1 MDITIR
7 PAAPAE
13 YEDLGE
19 LTAQAYLRDGL
30 LDYGEGDPY
39 LPVLKDVA
47 GRAVAAEVLVAVDGA
62 RLLGGVTFV
71 SGPGPVADIARP
83 GEAEIRALAVAH
95 ESRGRGAGEALVRAC
110 VDRARAVEG
119 CTAVV
124 LSSQRS
130 MHTAHR
136 LYERLGFLRTPERD
150 WNPVPHL
157 DDITLLTYELT
168 LRHHRGTTSGGGIAA
183 RH

>member
-1 MDITIR
+1 MDIVIR
-7 PAAPAE
+7 QALPTEHEP
-13 YEDLGE
+13 LGD
-19 LTAQAYLRDGL
+19 LTARAYLQDGL
-30 LDYGEGDPY
+30 LDYGEDDEY

-47 GRAVAAEVLVAVDGA
+47 GRAAAAEVLVAVRGD

-71 SGPGPVADIARP
+71 PGPGPVADIARP
-83 GEAEIRALAVAH
+83 GEAEIRALAVAQ
-95 ESRGRGAGEALVRAC
+95 EARGQGAGEALVRAC
-110 VDRARAVEG
+110 VDRARATEG

-136 LYERLGFLRTPERD
+136 LYERLGFVRTPARD

-157 DDITLLTYELT
+157 DDVTLLTYELT
-168 LRHHRGTTSGGGIAA
+168 L
-183 RH
+183 

>member
-1 MDITIR
+1 MDIVIR
-7 PAAPAE
+7 RAEPGE
-13 YEDLGE
+13 YEPLGE
-19 LTAQAYLRDGL
+19 MTAQAYLLDGL
-30 LDYGEGDPY
+30 LDYGEGDEY

-47 GRAVAAEVLVAVDGA
+47 SRAAAADVLVAVAGEE
-62 RLLGGVTFV
+62 LLGGVTFV
-71 SGPGPVADIARP
+71 AGPGPVADIARP

-95 ESRGRGAGEALVRAC
+95 EARGKGAGEALVRAC
-110 VDRARAVEG
+110 IDRARAAEG

-124 LSSQRS
+124 LSSQRG

-136 LYERLGFLRTPERD
+136 LYERLGFVRTPDRD

-168 LRHHRGTTSGGGIAA
+168 LRHRHDTTSGGGTTT